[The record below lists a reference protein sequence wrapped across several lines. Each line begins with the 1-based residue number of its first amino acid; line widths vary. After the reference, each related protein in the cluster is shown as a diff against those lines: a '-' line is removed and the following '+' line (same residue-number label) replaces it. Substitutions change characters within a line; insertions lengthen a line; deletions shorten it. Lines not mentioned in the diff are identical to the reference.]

1 MLSQLVTPS
10 SRPCHARVTPSWRGV
25 TVVVWNAWHYS
36 MYTKSL
42 SGLLCCSCATGKQ
55 ADCRATRG
63 PGRAGKHTYSRKSS
77 SFKLESNEYLLRQP
91 PSFCN
96 AKKDMLLIF
105 QMRYLTPSYSQKRR
119 FKLNRKQGNNFR
131 RIFGRSRPPP
141 PPTRPTSG
149 VNRTNIYL
157 DNPQVSLMPRKVCF
171 QSFKWDTSHLST
183 LKDDN
188 LN

>member
-1 MLSQLVTPS
+1 MF
-10 SRPCHARVTPSWRGV
+10 
-25 TVVVWNAWHYS
+25 
-36 MYTKSL
+36 TKSL
-42 SGLLCCSCATGKQ
+42 SRLLCSSCATDKQ
-55 ADCRATRG
+55 TDWCCREQ
-63 PGRAGKHTYSRKSS
+63 PPPPRAGKHTYSRKSS

-105 QMRYLTPSYSQKRR
+105 QMRYLLPSYSQKRR

-141 PPTRPTSG
+141 LPTRPTSG

-157 DNPQVSLMPRKVCF
+157 GNPQVSLMPRKVCF